1 VSCQHFSFLS
11 NMSWE
16 LYEVWTV
23 DDDGHESLIDTTQSL
38 KEAQELAK
46 EILEEDDV
54 VEAVIYR
61 TNDIGEPEQIQRLT

>member
-1 VSCQHFSFLS
+1 MSCQHFSFLS

>member
-1 VSCQHFSFLS
+1 
-11 NMSWE
+11 MSWE